1 MTREI
6 SPERKTTY
14 YVGMG
19 LSGIG
24 MLLFGLPFMTIPLAM
39 IGFVPFHAAPV
50 AFFFAFIGF
59 ALIGVGGVLMRIG
72 RSGLAGAGVIL
83 DPHRARA
90 EEEPFSRMEGGIL
103 KDKLNEAGLMDENG
117 LKFGR
122 NTTSPPEKIVMI
134 RCQHCGK
141 LNEEDSK
148 FCQECGTKI

>member
-6 SPERKTTY
+6 SPERKTAY

-19 LSGIG
+19 LSGFG
-24 MLLFGLPFMTIPLAM
+24 GLLFCLPFMAIPLAM
-39 IGFVPFHAAPV
+39 INAIPIHAAPV

-59 ALIGVGGVLMRIG
+59 ALVAVGGVLMRIG

-83 DPHRARA
+83 DPNRARG
-90 EEEPFSRMEGGIL
+90 EIEPFSRMAGGIL
-103 KDKLNEAGLMDENG
+103 KDKLDEAGLLDENG
-117 LKFGR
+117 LKFDR
-122 NTTSPPEKIVMI
+122 NATNSQEKIIMI

-148 FCQECGTKI
+148 FCQECGVKI